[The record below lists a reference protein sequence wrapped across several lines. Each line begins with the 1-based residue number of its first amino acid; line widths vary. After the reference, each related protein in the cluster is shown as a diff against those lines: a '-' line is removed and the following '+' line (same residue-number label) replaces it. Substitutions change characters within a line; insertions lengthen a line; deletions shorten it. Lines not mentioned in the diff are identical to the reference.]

1 MKEMTLSTLIAV
13 FQEMLGFWFWVLIA
27 ASLIGLV
34 AVVVV
39 ALTERRIDLARF
51 IGSELIGFLGS
62 IFAIWLALFV
72 TKSSLTDIG
81 GPVDV
86 MLMVLIFVLGWFGGF
101 VFGYVALGLVAMAR
115 GKKPA

>member
-1 MKEMTLSTLIAV
+1 MKEMTLPTLIAV
-13 FQEMLGFWFWVLIA
+13 FQEMMGFWFWVLIA

-34 AVVVV
+34 AVFVV
-39 ALTERRIDLARF
+39 AFRERRIDLARF

-72 TKSSLTDIG
+72 TKSSLGDIG

-86 MLMVLIFVLGWFGGF
+86 MLMAMIFVLGWFGGF
-101 VFGYVALGLVAMAR
+101 VFGYIALGLIAMAR
-115 GKKPA
+115 SGRTA